1 MKIIIDNNYGWK
13 KTKLEGCCV
22 YYTGSFK
29 ELLPSIKKII
39 ELGEYPQTSSLD
51 FILNKLTAPSSAII
65 DLTHTVI
72 AFVDHFC
79 CYPLFYTVTG
89 DSAISNNAR
98 RLSISDRSR
107 DWDILSVEEFSMT
120 GYVPGSDTLIQ
131 GLKKLQSGE
140 SMIVNRSNNIVNI
153 SRYYRYYS
161 AGDESRSDDDWVDE
175 LDVIMNNI
183 TQRMID
189 RAEERPIRV
198 PLSAGLDSRVLV
210 CKLHEAGYNDLE
222 VFSYGPPGNWE
233 ARGAQTIAKRLD
245 IPWRSVVINRKEAHQ
260 MFWSSEREKYW
271 NFADGL
277 SALPNFQ
284 EYYPISKLHSMGVLP
299 ENSILI
305 NGQSGDFITGGHVPK
320 TLIQSDA
327 NVRTLLDIIIEKH
340 YALWTNLMTID
351 RLERVEEKILKLLGV
366 SIDTE
371 LTAEELVSLYE
382 RWECEERQVKWVIHG
397 QRVYDFFGYD
407 WQLPLWDIELARFY
421 QRVPIHLKLDQYL
434 YRSWLER
441 WNYKGLFLDFNPSVW
456 RWPGVSLAVVPLA
469 KGVEMLL
476 GGRAKRKWYKMFYY
490 FGHSSDHYAPYSY
503 SEYFQARN
511 LIRNST
517 SLNGRVWARENY
529 LPRELVDLGQ

>member
-1 MKIIIDNNYGWK
+1 
-13 KTKLEGCCV
+13 
-22 YYTGSFK
+22 
-29 ELLPSIKKII
+29 
-39 ELGEYPQTSSLD
+39 
-51 FILNKLTAPSSAII
+51 
-65 DLTHTVI
+65 
-72 AFVDHFC
+72 
-79 CYPLFYTVTG
+79 
-89 DSAISNNAR
+89 
-98 RLSISDRSR
+98 
-107 DWDILSVEEFSMT
+107 MT
-120 GYVPGSDTLIQ
+120 GYVTGSDTLIQ

-140 SMIVNRSNNIVNI
+140 SMIVNRPNNSVNI

-476 GGRAKRKWYKMFYY
+476 GGRAKRGWYKMFYY